1 MIPAEYSTGTDP
13 LSPLIDT
20 HCHLDMED
28 YAPDL
33 PAVLAR
39 AAAAGVCRIVTI
51 GIDLASSRR
60 AVELAAALPQL
71 CATIGIHPHHV
82 AEADDGVYDALTRLA
97 ADAAALVVGYGEIGL
112 DYAKPYA
119 PPELQ
124 RRHFSRQLRLARD
137 LALPVVIHDREAH
150 EDCLTLLH
158 EVALPAGGVMHCF
171 SGDIDFAR
179 RVLDLGLFI
188 SIPGIITFINAVQL
202 HEVARSIPLDRMLL
216 ETDGPFLAPVP
227 RRGKRNEPALLPH
240 IARTVAQLRGESPEE
255 IARCTTANARRL
267 FRLPEL
273 ADHAG

>member
-1 MIPAEYSTGTDP
+1 MIPSETTSGATP
-13 LSPLIDT
+13 QFPLIDT
-20 HCHLDMED
+20 HCHLDMAD

-60 AVELAAALPQL
+60 AVELAASLPALS
-71 CATIGIHPHHV
+71 ATVGIHPHHV
-82 AEADDGVYDALTRLA
+82 AEASDGVYDELVRLA
-97 ADAAALVVGYGEIGL
+97 TDAASLVAGYGEIGL

-119 PPELQ
+119 PPEVQ
-124 RRHFSRQLRLARD
+124 RRHFARQLRLARD

-150 EDCLTLLH
+150 EDCLTLLR

-171 SGDIDFAR
+171 SGDVAFAR

-188 SIPGIITFINAVQL
+188 SIPGIVTFKNAVQL
-202 HEVARSIPLDRMLL
+202 HEVVRALPLDRMVL

-240 IARTVAQLRGESPEE
+240 IARAVAEVRGVAPAD
-255 IARCTTANARRL
+255 IARHTTANARRL
-267 FRLPEL
+267 FQLPEL
-273 ADHAG
+273 PDHAG